1 MTFEIVGKNG
11 FQVTQAIQEYAE
23 KKLSKIDKFFQ
34 QDIQKVRVVL
44 KVYPNFHKVE
54 VTIHADHVT
63 IRAEEKASDMYEA
76 IDVVSDKM
84 MTQVKRYQGKQHQHK
99 HHKTE
104 QKPSLSMDALE
115 KDVFAKQLVR
125 NKKITL
131 EPMTIEDAID
141 HMEQLD
147 HDFFIFLDKKTHQS
161 HLLYKRDDGDYAVI
175 ETELDNKKDA

>member
-54 VTIHADHVT
+54 VTIHADQVT

-104 QKPSLSMDALE
+104 HKTALSMDALE

>member
-34 QDIQKVRVVL
+34 QYIQKVRVVL

-104 QKPSLSMDALE
+104 QKHTLSLDAIE
-115 KDVFAKQLVR
+115 KDVF
-125 NKKITL
+125 
-131 EPMTIEDAID
+131 D